1 MTQAGAQRPST
12 PALQPEGRLDAQAD
26 GGGLTLSRF
35 AAAAW
40 RRAWIIVL
48 VTGAAALAGHA
59 VALDHPRVHV
69 AKALL
74 LVGPLKAGM
83 DTLGA
88 SGPMAETYAELARS
102 RPVLAETARRVRQRS
117 VRANLEVS
125 ANQTTRLLTVEA
137 RDPDPVR
144 AARLANA
151 HAASL
156 VALASRRAPAGVPS
170 GRVQVVDPAVAGEAA
185 VGLDATTLMILAG
198 LFGLAASL
206 GAVALVESSRS
217 TIRDGGELEV
227 VTGAPCLANVG
238 RAALRRRRTPIV
250 ERRPLSRAADEYRLL
265 AAKLDA
271 FGARS
276 IAVVSV
282 DGAPGGGVA
291 ANLVGALTAR
301 GMRVAVV
308 DLDDP
313 SPQSPPVAT
322 GNGSGASKAGEL
334 TLSQAS
340 SSTVEQALRG
350 GSEGAR
356 RLLTQLLA
364 ESDVVVLHP
373 AGGADSPGG
382 LVWARVAEATL
393 LAVQRQRTRRREVA
407 SAVQSLRLVQARLAG
422 SVLTAPPR
430 WGW

>member
-1 MTQAGAQRPST
+1 M
-12 PALQPEGRLDAQAD
+12 DAQAD

-40 RRAWIIVL
+40 RHAWIVVL

-102 RPVLAETARRVRQRS
+102 RPVLDATARRVGQRS
-117 VRANLEVS
+117 VGANLEVS

-156 VALASRRAPAGVPS
+156 VTLSTRRPPAGVRS
-170 GRVQVVDPAVAGEAA
+170 GRVQVVDPAVAGGTA
-185 VGLDATTLMILAG
+185 VGLDATTLTILAG
-198 LFGLAASL
+198 LLGLAVSL
-206 GAVALVESSRS
+206 GAVAMVESSRS
-217 TIRDGGELEV
+217 AIRDGGELEG
-227 VTGAPCLANVG
+227 VTGVPCLASVG
-238 RAALRRRRTPIV
+238 RAALRRGRTPIV
-250 ERRPLSRAADEYRLL
+250 ERRPLSRAADEYRML

-271 FGARS
+271 LGARS

-291 ANLVGALTAR
+291 TNLVGALSAR

-308 DLDDP
+308 DVDDP
-313 SPQSPPVAT
+313 SPRFPPAT
-322 GNGSGASKAGEL
+322 RNGSGPPAGGEL

-340 SSTVEQALRG
+340 SSTVEQTLRG

-356 RLLTQLLA
+356 TLLTQLLA

-393 LAVQRQRTRRREVA
+393 LAVQRQRTPRREVA
-407 SAVQSLRLVQARLAG
+407 SAVQSLHLVRARLAG

>member
-1 MTQAGAQRPST
+1 M
-12 PALQPEGRLDAQAD
+12 DAQAD

-40 RRAWIIVL
+40 RRAWMVVL

-74 LVGPLKAGM
+74 LVGPLKAGI

-117 VRANLEVS
+117 VGANLEVS

-137 RDPDPVR
+137 RDPDPAA

-156 VALASRRAPAGVPS
+156 VALASRRPPAGVRS
-170 GRVQVVDPAVAGEAA
+170 GKVQVVDPAVPGGAA
-185 VGLDATTLMILAG
+185 VGLDPTTLTILAG
-198 LFGLAASL
+198 LLGLAVSL

-217 TIRDGGELEV
+217 TIRDSGELEI
-227 VTGAPCLANVG
+227 VTGVPCLASVG
-238 RAALRRRRTPIV
+238 RAALRHRRTPIV

-271 FGARS
+271 LG
-276 IAVVSV
+276 
-282 DGAPGGGVA
+282 
-291 ANLVGALTAR
+291 AR

-308 DLDDP
+308 DLDDVDG
-313 SPQSPPVAT
+313 PPPPPIAS
-322 GNGSGASKAGEL
+322 GNGSGGPVAGAL
-334 TLSQAS
+334 ALRQTSP
-340 SSTVEQALRG
+340 STVEEALRG
-350 GSEGAR
+350 GSQGAR
-356 RLLTQLLA
+356 TLLTQLLA

-393 LAVQRQRTRRREVA
+393 LAVQRGRTPRREVA
-407 SAVQSLRLVQARLAG
+407 SAVGSLRLVQARLAG
-422 SVLTAPPR
+422 AVLTTPPR
-430 WGW
+430 W

>member
-1 MTQAGAQRPST
+1 M
-12 PALQPEGRLDAQAD
+12 DAQAD

-40 RRAWIIVL
+40 RRAWMVVL

-74 LVGPLKAGM
+74 LVGPLKAGI

-117 VRANLEVS
+117 VGANLEVS

-137 RDPDPVR
+137 RDPDPAA

-156 VALASRRAPAGVPS
+156 VALASRRPPAGVRS
-170 GRVQVVDPAVAGEAA
+170 GRVQVVDPAVPGGAA
-185 VGLDATTLMILAG
+185 VGLDPTTLTILAG
-198 LFGLAASL
+198 LLGLAVSL

-217 TIRDGGELEV
+217 TIRDSGELEI
-227 VTGAPCLANVG
+227 VTGVPCLASVG
-238 RAALRRRRTPIV
+238 RAALRHRRTPIV

-271 FGARS
+271 LGARS

-291 ANLVGALTAR
+291 ANLVGALGAR

-308 DLDDP
+308 DLDDVDG
-313 SPQSPPVAT
+313 PPPPPIAS
-322 GNGSGASKAGEL
+322 GNGSGGPVAGEL
-334 TLSQAS
+334 ALRQTSP
-340 SSTVEQALRG
+340 STVEEALRG
-350 GSEGAR
+350 GSQGAR
-356 RLLTQLLA
+356 TLLTQLLA

-393 LAVQRQRTRRREVA
+393 LAVQRGRTPRREVA
-407 SAVQSLRLVQARLAG
+407 SAVGSLRLVQARLAG
-422 SVLTAPPR
+422 AVLTTPPR
-430 WGW
+430 W

>member
-1 MTQAGAQRPST
+1 M
-12 PALQPEGRLDAQAD
+12 DAQAD

-40 RRAWIIVL
+40 RRAWMVVL

-74 LVGPLKAGM
+74 LVGPLKAGI

-117 VRANLEVS
+117 VGANLEVS

-137 RDPDPVR
+137 RDPDPAT
-144 AARLANA
+144 AAQLANA

-156 VALASRRAPAGVPS
+156 VALASRRPPAGVRS
-170 GRVQVVDPAVAGEAA
+170 GKVQVVDPAVAGGAA
-185 VGLDATTLMILAG
+185 VGLDPTTLTILAG
-198 LFGLAASL
+198 LLGLAVSL

-217 TIRDGGELEV
+217 TIRDAGELEV
-227 VTGAPCLANVG
+227 VTGVPCLASVG

-250 ERRPLSRAADEYRLL
+250 DRRPFSRAADEYRLL

-271 FGARS
+271 LDARS

-291 ANLVGALTAR
+291 ANLVGALGAR

-308 DLDDP
+308 DLDDVDGPPPPP
-313 SPQSPPVAT
+313 SAS
-322 GNGSGASKAGEL
+322 GNGSGGPVAGGL
-334 TLSQAS
+334 ALRQTSP
-340 SSTVEQALRG
+340 STVEDALRG
-350 GSEGAR
+350 GSQGAR
-356 RLLTQLLA
+356 TLLTQLLA

-393 LAVQRQRTRRREVA
+393 LAVQRGRTPRREVA

-422 SVLTAPPR
+422 AVLTAPPR
-430 WGW
+430 W